1 VASLMQIYNEREN
14 AEKEKK
20 CKIYNLRRK
29 GLSGS
34 GIELN
39 SLFKEINRL
48 KNVLTLD
55 GIKEW

>member
-1 VASLMQIYNEREN
+1 MQIYNEREN